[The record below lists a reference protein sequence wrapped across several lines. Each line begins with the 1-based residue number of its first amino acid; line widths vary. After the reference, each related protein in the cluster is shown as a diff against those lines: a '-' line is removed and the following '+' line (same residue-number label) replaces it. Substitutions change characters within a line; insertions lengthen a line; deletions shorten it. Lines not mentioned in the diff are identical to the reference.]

1 MTALITAA
9 AENHSDV
16 IRSLIKAGAALNKQ
30 EEVREAQCS
39 VLTTLY
45 DLCLQFA
52 TGRLDGPPGC
62 NNAQPDRR
70 SPYSVGGRR
79 EP

>member
-39 VLTTLY
+39 VL
-45 DLCLQFA
+45 A
-52 TGRLDGPPGC
+52 TR
-62 NNAQPDRR
+62 
-70 SPYSVGGRR
+70 
-79 EP
+79 